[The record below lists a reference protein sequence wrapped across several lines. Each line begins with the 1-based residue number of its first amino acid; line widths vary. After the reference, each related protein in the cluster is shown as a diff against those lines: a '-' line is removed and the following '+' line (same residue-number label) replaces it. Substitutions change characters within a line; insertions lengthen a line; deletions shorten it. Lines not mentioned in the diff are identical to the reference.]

1 MAGLFFCLASDTVQG
16 FYFAKL
22 QYSHIQAFTAAF
34 LPSMQIYTTTTPKAF
49 TGLYSGVPVDLTYSN
64 ERNTA
69 ATQAAYTNL
78 HPAGWH
84 TVKRCTC
91 TDTRYYRHTGSCTG
105 QRSLPIIIRYIR
117 VRPVIDPCPAVQH
130 SADHANPSGSASPPV
145 QGQPG
150 GCLDSS
156 HAERL
161 AIWHRVCLAHSTR
174 RAVQRQG
181 ARRAEPLTAT
191 AASLFGLSPDS

>member
-1 MAGLFFCLASDTVQG
+1 MTGFFFCLASTRCRAFILPGGVSATHKRSQQI
-16 FYFAKL
+16 FCYQCNYTAKT
-22 QYSHIQAFTAAF
+22 S
-34 LPSMQIYTTTTPKAF
+34 KAF
-49 TGLYSGVPVDLTYSN
+49 TGLYKGISVNLTHSS

-130 SADHANPSGSASPPV
+130 SADHANPAGSASPPV